1 MPDIKIGLAEDHK
14 NYRDVLKMILAFT
27 PNLDLVIV
35 AANGKELLDKMKF
48 TEVDVVILD
57 NSMPILNG
65 METVKQLKQ
74 TYPFVKTIILSSNN
88 DNEVVRKYAQLGASS
103 YLLKNT
109 DFKILVATIQSVH
122 AFGIS
127 PSDMF
132 HFQKLA

>member
-35 AANGKELLDKMKF
+35 AANGQELLDKMKF

-74 TYPFVKTIILSSNN
+74 TYPFVKTIILSSNY